1 MINQQNNET
10 HKNLQGNMIFV
21 CFFLP
26 IVIFCTICLNPF
38 SNLFAQK
45 ITPEFIACYQSA
57 QARYECFMKQREGE
71 LERAKAI
78 DALRRSIIEAKEE
91 LRFEL
96 VNLEKKQ
103 RVKERKEMMKQV
115 EISRSRNI
123 SHKGEKYSINYGYAI
138 EASP

>member
-1 MINQQNNET
+1 MHNQQKNET
-10 HKNLQGNMIFV
+10 HKNLHVRKIFV
-21 CFFLP
+21 SFILP
-26 IVIFCTICLNPF
+26 ILIFCTIYLNSF

-45 ITPEFIACYQSA
+45 LTPELISCYQSA

-71 LERAKAI
+71 LERAKSI
-78 DALRRSIIEAKEE
+78 DALRRSILEAKEE

-96 VNLEKKQ
+96 INLEKKQ

>member
-1 MINQQNNET
+1 MHNQK
-10 HKNLQGNMIFV
+10 KNKTLRILQLRELFV
-21 CFFLP
+21 RIILP
-26 IVIFCTICLNPF
+26 ILIFCNICLNPF

-45 ITPEFIACYQSA
+45 LTSELIACYQSA
-57 QARYECFMKQREGE
+57 QARYECFLKQREGE

-78 DALRRSIIEAKEE
+78 YALRRSILEAKEE

-96 VNLEKKQ
+96 INLEKKQ

-123 SHKGEKYSINYGYAI
+123 SHRGEKYSINFGYVI
-138 EASP
+138 ESRR

>member
-1 MINQQNNET
+1 MHNQEKNEI
-10 HKNLQGNMIFV
+10 HKNLQVREIFV
-21 CFFLP
+21 FSFLP
-26 IVIFCTICLNPF
+26 ILIFCTICLNPF

-45 ITPEFIACYQSA
+45 LTPELIACYQSA

-78 DALRRSIIEAKEE
+78 DALRRSILEAKEE

-96 VNLEKKQ
+96 INREKKQ
-103 RVKERKEMMKQV
+103 REKDRKEMMKQV

-123 SHKGEKYSINYGYAI
+123 SHKGEKYSINFGHVI

>member
-1 MINQQNNET
+1 MLNQQKNEI
-10 HKNLQGNMIFV
+10 HKNLHMRKIFV
-21 CFFLP
+21 SFTLP
-26 IVIFCTICLNPF
+26 ILIFCTICLNPI

-45 ITPEFIACYQSA
+45 LTPELIACYQSA
-57 QARYECFMKQREGE
+57 QARYECFLKQREGE

-78 DALRRSIIEAKEE
+78 DSLRRSILEAKEE

-96 VNLEKKQ
+96 INLEKKQ

-123 SHKGEKYSINYGYAI
+123 SHKGEKYSINFGNVI

>member
-1 MINQQNNET
+1 MPNQQKIET
-10 HKNLQGNMIFV
+10 NKNLQVRKVIVFFTLKLTILCAVCPNIFSY
-21 CFFLP
+21 LY
-26 IVIFCTICLNPF
+26 
-38 SNLFAQK
+38 AQK
-45 ITPEFIACYQSA
+45 LKPELIACNQSA
-57 QARYECFMKQREGE
+57 QARYKCFMKQREGE

-78 DALRRSIIEAKEE
+78 DALRRSILEAKET

-123 SHKGEKYSINYGYAI
+123 SHKGEKYSINFGYII

>member
-1 MINQQNNET
+1 MHNQQKNET
-10 HKNLQGNMIFV
+10 HKNLQVKKIFV
-21 CFFLP
+21 SL
-26 IVIFCTICLNPF
+26 ILQILIFCTICLNPF

-45 ITPEFIACYQSA
+45 LTPELIACYQSA

-78 DALRRSIIEAKEE
+78 DALRRSILEAKEE

-96 VNLEKKQ
+96 INREKKQ
-103 RVKERKEMMKQV
+103 HEKERKKMMKQV

>member
-1 MINQQNNET
+1 
-10 HKNLQGNMIFV
+10 
-21 CFFLP
+21 
-26 IVIFCTICLNPF
+26 
-38 SNLFAQK
+38 
-45 ITPEFIACYQSA
+45 
-57 QARYECFMKQREGE
+57 MKQREGE

-78 DALRRSIIEAKEE
+78 DTLRRSVLEAKEE

-96 VNLEKKQ
+96 INREKKQ
-103 RVKERKEMMKQV
+103 REKDRKEMMKKV

>member
-1 MINQQNNET
+1 
-10 HKNLQGNMIFV
+10 
-21 CFFLP
+21 
-26 IVIFCTICLNPF
+26 
-38 SNLFAQK
+38 
-45 ITPEFIACYQSA
+45 
-57 QARYECFMKQREGE
+57 MKQREGE

-78 DALRRSIIEAKEE
+78 DALRRSIHEAKEE

>member
-1 MINQQNNET
+1 MLNQQKNET
-10 HKNLQGNMIFV
+10 LRNLQVRKIFAS
-21 CFFLP
+21 FFLP
-26 IVIFCTICLNPF
+26 ILISCTICLNPF
-38 SNLFAQK
+38 YNLFAQK
-45 ITPEFIACYQSA
+45 LTPELIACYQSA

-71 LERAKAI
+71 LERAKTIA
-78 DALRRSIIEAKEE
+78 ALRRSILEAKEK

-103 RVKERKEMMKQV
+103 RVKERKDMMKQV

-123 SHKGEKYSINYGYAI
+123 SHKGEKYSINYGYVI

>member
-1 MINQQNNET
+1 MLNQQKNET
-10 HKNLQGNMIFV
+10 YKNLQVRNIF
-21 CFFLP
+21 FSFILP
-26 IVIFCTICLNPF
+26 ILIFCTICLNTF

-45 ITPEFIACYQSA
+45 LTPELIACYQSA

-71 LERAKAI
+71 LERAKVI
-78 DALRRSIIEAKEE
+78 DALRRSILESKEG

-96 VNLEKKQ
+96 INREKKQ

-123 SHKGEKYSINYGYAI
+123 SHKGEKYSINFGYAI

>member
-1 MINQQNNET
+1 MLNQQKNET
-10 HKNLQGNMIFV
+10 HKNLQVRKIFV
-21 CFFLP
+21 RFILP
-26 IVIFCTICLNPF
+26 ILIFCTICLYPF

-45 ITPEFIACYQSA
+45 LTPELIACYQSA

-78 DALRRSIIEAKEE
+78 DALRRSILQAKEE

-96 VNLEKKQ
+96 FNLQKKQ
-103 RVKERKEMMKQV
+103 REKDRKEIMKQV

-123 SHKGEKYSINYGYAI
+123 SHKGKKYSINFGHVI